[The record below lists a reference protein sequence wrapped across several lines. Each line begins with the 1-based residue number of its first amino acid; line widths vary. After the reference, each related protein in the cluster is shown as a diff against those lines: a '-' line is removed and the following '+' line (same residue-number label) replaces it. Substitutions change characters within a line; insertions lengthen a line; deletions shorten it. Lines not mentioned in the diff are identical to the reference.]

1 MPGIDKITSGL
12 LDGAAK
18 VLGAASKSKPMKY
31 IGKKFQENPEKTL
44 AYLTVGSIVAK
55 DGIGCV
61 KYVSQSLNNDKIP
74 EKQRN
79 FVAALDLTNGVLMIA
94 AQILMFFAMRKFSEP
109 IFNKLFKN
117 SFNDKNAR
125 NIMTKI
131 RMQKAK
137 ESQEIRKL
145 NIFREYEKVKKDS
158 LNVFKFVLDI
168 AAATIIGKRVIV
180 PFIATPLAN
189 KMKDK
194 MGMFGGIKTETKPDE
209 NNTINENNK
218 VDDIDDIDDVDE
230 KDDHDD

>member
-1 MPGIDKITSGL
+1 MSSIDKITSGL
-12 LDGAAK
+12 LTGAAK
-18 VLGAASKSKPMKY
+18 VLGAASNSKPMKY
-31 IGKKFQENPEKTL
+31 VGKKFQENPEKTL
-44 AYLTVGSIVAK
+44 ALLTVGSIIAK
-55 DGIGCV
+55 DGIGCA
-61 KYVSQSLNNDKIP
+61 KYVSQSLHNDKIP

-117 SFNDKNAR
+117 SFNDRTGR
-125 NIMTKI
+125 NIMNKI
-131 RMQKAK
+131 RMQMAK
-137 ESQEIRKL
+137 DNKEIRKL

-168 AAATIIGKRVIV
+168 AAATIVGKRVIV

-194 MGMFGGIKTETKPDE
+194 MGMFGGVKTEAKPDE
-209 NNTINENNK
+209 NNVINEDNK
-218 VDDIDDIDDVDE
+218 VNDIDDIDDKEDL
-230 KDDHDD
+230 DD